1 MGSEIWDLKQ
11 SRAPLSVSVSSLIAI
26 GREHE
31 KTKTAKSGMS
41 FGKEANKR
49 IIFAVGAEA
58 CFCLWQ
64 LKYRHARTCLILV
77 SSNELGV
84 LLLSPMQNW
93 VQTIGKKVWFCCSIV
108 SYVSTFELTS
118 FSHIDHKLCVWL
130 LLAIQCSI
138 IGGNIWCNAIH
149 ATWTEGL
156 HYTPT

>member
-138 IGGNIWCNAIH
+138 SGGNIWCNPIH
-149 ATWTEGL
+149 ATLTEGL